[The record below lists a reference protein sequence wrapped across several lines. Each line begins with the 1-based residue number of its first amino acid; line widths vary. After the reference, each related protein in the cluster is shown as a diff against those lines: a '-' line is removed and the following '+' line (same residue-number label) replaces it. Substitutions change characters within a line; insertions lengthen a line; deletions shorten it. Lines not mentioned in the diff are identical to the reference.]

1 MLQQFQFFIS
11 ANILKNKGFDFIWYF
26 VGDGDERKKVESLRD
41 AYKKAI
47 DKEMNK
53 NYPMEEIEIAIK
65 KTTNKS
71 IRNMIICMAL
81 MLILCII

>member
-1 MLQQFQFFIS
+1 MVTIIKSVALVLTMVKLFLEITQVSYSMISLKHKEQF
-11 ANILKNKGFDFIWYF
+11 
-26 VGDGDERKKVESLRD
+26 
-41 AYKKAI
+41 KKAI

-53 NYPMEEIEIAIK
+53 DYPMEKIEIAIK

-81 MLILCII
+81 ILILCII

>member
-1 MLQQFQFFIS
+1 MISLKHKEQF
-11 ANILKNKGFDFIWYF
+11 
-26 VGDGDERKKVESLRD
+26 
-41 AYKKAI
+41 KKAI

-81 MLILCII
+81 ILILCII

>member
-1 MLQQFQFFIS
+1 MVTVIKSVALVLTMVKLFLEITQVSYGMISLKHKEQF
-11 ANILKNKGFDFIWYF
+11 
-26 VGDGDERKKVESLRD
+26 KKV
-41 AYKKAI
+41 I
-47 DKEMNK
+47 DKEMDK
-53 NYPMEEIEIAIK
+53 DYPMEKIEIAIK

>member
-1 MLQQFQFFIS
+1 MVTIIKSVALVLTMVKLFLEITQVSYGMISLKHKEQF
-11 ANILKNKGFDFIWYF
+11 
-26 VGDGDERKKVESLRD
+26 
-41 AYKKAI
+41 KKAI
-47 DKEMNK
+47 DKEMDK
-53 NYPMEEIEIAIK
+53 DYPMEKIEVAIK

>member
-1 MLQQFQFFIS
+1 
-11 ANILKNKGFDFIWYF
+11 
-26 VGDGDERKKVESLRD
+26 
-41 AYKKAI
+41 
-47 DKEMNK
+47 MNK

-81 MLILCII
+81 MLILCMIQGVDNYDVKSIYVIIKWNVIRWYVLYSQSIS

>member
-1 MLQQFQFFIS
+1 MISLKHKEQF
-11 ANILKNKGFDFIWYF
+11 
-26 VGDGDERKKVESLRD
+26 
-41 AYKKAI
+41 KKAI

-53 NYPMEEIEIAIK
+53 DYPMEEIEMAIK

-81 MLILCII
+81 MLILCMI

>member
-1 MLQQFQFFIS
+1 MVTIIKSIALVLTMVKLFLEITQVSYGMISLKHKEQF
-11 ANILKNKGFDFIWYF
+11 
-26 VGDGDERKKVESLRD
+26 
-41 AYKKAI
+41 KKAI

-53 NYPMEEIEIAIK
+53 NYPMEEIAIK

-81 MLILCII
+81 MLILCMI